1 MDNIGVA
8 IIGSGYWGVNYVR
21 TLGELPDVKSIVVCE
36 KRLDRLQE
44 IGHKFPKVGLTT
56 EIDEALEER
65 DVKAVVVCTPATTHY
80 EVARRCL
87 AAGKHVLVEKPITT
101 RSIDAEE
108 LIGISEEQGVTLMVG
123 HTFIHNPAIA
133 RLKAYLEHGDV
144 GRPYYIYSRRTN
156 MGPIRQDVNALWD
169 LAPHDVSIFN
179 YLLSSVP
186 EWVSAVGARVLGNSH
201 EDVGFV
207 SLGYPNGMVGHIH
220 VSWADPFKVREI
232 VVVGSDKR
240 IVFDDLNALERV
252 KVFEKG
258 VRTTPEASSYGE
270 HQIQMR
276 DGDIFSPR
284 IEVSEPLKNQIAH
297 FMECVIQGKRPIT
310 SAWDGLN
317 VVRVMEAI
325 DRSIEQNGAPIEVA
339 RRLQPIGIVAQPI
352 TVAREKLSD
361 ELAPA
366 AMELAGRGL
375 EQSASNGVAGNGKE
389 AA

>member
-1 MDNIGVA
+1 MDRIGVA

-21 TLGELPDVKSIVVCE
+21 SMSELPDIGSVVVCE
-36 KRLDRLQE
+36 QRSDRLEE

-56 EIDEALEER
+56 DLEEVLER
-65 DVKAVVVCTPATTHY
+65 PDIGAVVICTPATTHF

-87 AAGKHVLVEKPITT
+87 TAGKHVLVEKPITT
-101 RSIDAEE
+101 RSSDAEK
-108 LIGISEEQGVTLMVG
+108 LIGIAEEQDVTLMVG
-123 HTFIHNPAIA
+123 HTFIHNPAIGK
-133 RLKAYLEHGDV
+133 LKAYLEEGDV
-144 GRPYYIYSRRTN
+144 GQPYYIYSRRTN
-156 MGPIRQDVNALWD
+156 MGPIRRDVNALWD

-179 YLLSSVP
+179 YLLDSVP
-186 EWVSAVGARVLGNSH
+186 EWVSAVGARVLGNCH

-252 KVFEKG
+252 KVYEKG

-297 FMECVIQGKRPIT
+297 FMECVTQGKLPIT

-325 DRSIEQNGAPIEVA
+325 DRSIEQNGAPVEIA
-339 RRLQPIGIVAQPI
+339 RRLQSVSIVAQPI
-352 TVAREKLSD
+352 VRENLSTS
-361 ELAPA
+361 LAPA
-366 AMELAGRGL
+366 AIELAGHGL
-375 EQSASNGVAGNGKE
+375 DQSASNGVTGNGKE